1 MRHLNYNHLQYFWTV
16 AREGSI
22 VKAAEVLHLT
32 PQTISGQLK
41 LLDEAVGEPLFNR
54 SGRRLVLSETGRVVF
69 DYADE
74 IFSIGAELATVV
86 RGGRKSG
93 PALLNVGIVSS
104 MPKLVVERIV
114 APALIGDNAIHVR
127 CQEANL
133 EQLLADL
140 AVHRLD
146 LVLSD
151 QPMPAGLGLRAY
163 NHHLGESGLSFFAQR
178 KGAAAKRRQFPQC
191 LHQAPMLLPSK
202 HSVLRRH
209 MDDWLEANDLAP
221 DVVGEFDDSA
231 LLKAFGEAGF
241 GAFGG
246 PTVIEAEI
254 CRMYRTE
261 VIGRAPDVRESF
273 YAISPERKLKQDAV
287 VAITD
292 IARKDL
298 FSNEH

>member
-1 MRHLNYNHLQYFWTV
+1 
-16 AREGSI
+16 
-22 VKAAEVLHLT
+22 
-32 PQTISGQLK
+32 
-41 LLDEAVGEPLFNR
+41 
-54 SGRRLVLSETGRVVF
+54 
-69 DYADE
+69 
-74 IFSIGAELATVV
+74 
-86 RGGRKSG
+86 
-93 PALLNVGIVSS
+93 
-104 MPKLVVERIV
+104 
-114 APALIGDNAIHVR
+114 
-127 CQEANL
+127 
-133 EQLLADL
+133 
-140 AVHRLD
+140 
-146 LVLSD
+146 
-151 QPMPAGLGLRAY
+151 
-163 NHHLGESGLSFFAQR
+163 
-178 KGAAAKRRQFPQC
+178 
-191 LHQAPMLLPSK
+191 MLLPSK